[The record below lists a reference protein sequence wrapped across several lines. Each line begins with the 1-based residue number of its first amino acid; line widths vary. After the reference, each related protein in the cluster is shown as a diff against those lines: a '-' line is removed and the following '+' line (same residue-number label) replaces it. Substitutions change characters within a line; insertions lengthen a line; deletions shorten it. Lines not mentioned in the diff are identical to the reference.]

1 MNILRKFLSGSYKNM
16 NRDKQIQLRRK
27 LQFILWVDRD
37 FDATWNK
44 IRVLQKYGGF
54 GYNCFF
60 SEKPL
65 WWTTKIKDED

>member
-1 MNILRKFLSGSYKNM
+1 MNILRKFLIGSFKNT
-16 NRDKQIQLRRK
+16 NRDKQIQLRRR

-44 IRVLQKYGGF
+44 FRVLLKYGGF

-65 WWTTKIKDED
+65 WWTKVKEAD